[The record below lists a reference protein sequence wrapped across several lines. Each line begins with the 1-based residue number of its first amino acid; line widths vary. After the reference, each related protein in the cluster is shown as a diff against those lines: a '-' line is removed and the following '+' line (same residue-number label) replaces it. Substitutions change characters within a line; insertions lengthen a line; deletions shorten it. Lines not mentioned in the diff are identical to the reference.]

1 MEYKI
6 LGKTGVKV
14 SSFCLGTDNFAD
26 PTPEKESI
34 QILETAIDAGINLL
48 DTGDVY
54 ADGEGERIIG
64 RALKQNG
71 KRNEVLIAT
80 KVDHG
85 EAQPGLPYGFAQS
98 HLTKKSKFYSP
109 NLYGHNRLSIINAC
123 EKSLKRLKTDYIDL
137 YQLHRPS
144 SIVPIEETLGVLTD
158 LIKQG
163 KIRYIG
169 CSTHPAWKVAE
180 SIRISEKNHLS
191 KIVTEQSPYNLL
203 DRRIENELIPMCEN
217 YGLGLITWGPLAMG
231 VLAGRYK
238 KNKKNPS
245 NSRALLRGGFYAE
258 RVNER
263 GIEAGMKLDKIAKKL
278 GVSSAQLAV
287 LWVKHQKGVTAPL
300 IGPRTIKQLKDFIKI
315 FDKTINESILELC
328 DKIVPPGSA
337 VADFHNTAP
346 WMKMKI

>member
-6 LGKTGVKV
+6 LGSTGVKI
-14 SSFCLGTDNFAD
+14 SAFCLGTDNFAD
-26 PTPEKESI
+26 PTPEKESVK
-34 QILETAIDAGINLL
+34 ILETAMNAGINLL

-54 ADGEGERIIG
+54 ADGEGEKIIG
-64 RALKQNG
+64 RTLKNNR
-71 KRNEVLIAT
+71 KRHDILIAT

-85 EAQPGLPYGFAQS
+85 EPQPGHPYGFAQS
-98 HLTKKSKFYSP
+98 HLTKKSNFFSP
-109 NLYGHNRLSIINAC
+109 NLYGHSRLSIINAC

-144 SIVPIEETLGVLTD
+144 SIVPLEETLGILND

-180 SIRISEKNHLS
+180 SIRLSEKNNFS

-217 YGLGLITWGPLAMG
+217 YGLGLITWAPLAMG

-238 KNKKNPS
+238 KNEKNPLK
-245 NSRALLRGGFYAE
+245 SRAVLRGSFYAE

-263 GIEAGMKLDKIAKKL
+263 GIEAGIKLDKIAKEL
-278 GVSSAQLAV
+278 GLSSAQLAL
-287 LWVKHQKGVTAPL
+287 LWVKNQKGITAPL
-300 IGPRTIKQLKDFIKI
+300 IGPRTVKQLEDFINI
-315 FDKTINESILELC
+315 FEKTIDDTVFEMC
-328 DKIVPPGSA
+328 DKIVPPGTA
-337 VADFHNTAP
+337 IADFHNTAP
-346 WMKMKI
+346 WMKMKV

>member
-54 ADGEGERIIG
+54 ADGEGEKIIG
-64 RALKQNG
+64 KALKNNG
-71 KRNEVLIAT
+71 KRHEILIAT

-85 EAQPGLPYGFAQS
+85 EPQPGLPYGFAQS

-109 NLYGHNRLSIINAC
+109 NLYGHTRISIINAC

-180 SIRISEKNHLS
+180 SIRISEKNQFS

-238 KNKKNPS
+238 KNKKNPL
-245 NSRALLRGGFYAE
+245 NSRASLRGGFYVK
-258 RVNER
+258 RVNDR
-263 GIEAGMKLDKIAKKL
+263 GIEAGMKLDKIAKTL
-278 GVSSAQLAV
+278 GFSSAQLAV

-300 IGPRTIKQLKDFIKI
+300 IGPRTTKQLKDFVKI
-315 FDKTINESILELC
+315 FDKNINESIIELC